1 MRKKKFVDLP
11 VTEKTRQK
19 VKEKKGSSSYD
30 KFINDIMNFNLSGDK
45 T

>member
-11 VTEKTRQK
+11 VTKETRQK
-19 VKEKKGSSSYD
+19 VKEKKGNSSYD
-30 KFINDIMNFNLSGDK
+30 QFINDIMNFNLTGDQ